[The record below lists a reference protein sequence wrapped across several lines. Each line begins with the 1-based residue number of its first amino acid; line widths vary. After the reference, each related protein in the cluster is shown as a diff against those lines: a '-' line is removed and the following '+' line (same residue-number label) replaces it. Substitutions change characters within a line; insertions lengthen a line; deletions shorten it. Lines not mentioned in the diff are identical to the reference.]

1 MIPGPVPSLSRWEE
15 ESSTGGPVGA
25 ASAFLRA
32 PSVAR
37 MYDYFLGGKDNYAVD
52 REMAERALDR
62 APVVARLAQVNR
74 GFLEHAAAR
83 LAESGLR
90 QFVDVGCG
98 LPARRNVGDIVRRV
112 DPSCRIAYIDND
124 PLVLVHARALLAGER
139 GTGAFGR
146 DVRVPA
152 ALLGHPG
159 LRRLIDFGRP
169 VALLL
174 LGVLDFVTDA
184 EDPRG
189 IVRTLLGGL
198 PAGSHMVITHTERT
212 PQLESLAETARRAG
226 LAFTPRDRAE
236 IAEIC
241 APLEPA
247 GPYPAA
253 LPLADTADLD
263 GPLPLAGFVGRKPG

>member
-1 MIPGPVPSLSRWEE
+1 MAGPVQSLSRWAEVGDEE
-15 ESSTGGPVGA
+15 AGA
-25 ASAFLRA
+25 AAAPLGA
-32 PSVAR
+32 PSTAR
-37 MYDYFLGGKDNYAVD
+37 MYDYFLGGKDNYAAD
-52 REMAERALDR
+52 REMAEQALER

-74 GFLEHAAAR
+74 GFLEYAAAL
-83 LAESGLR
+83 LAEAGLR

-98 LPARRNVGDIVRRV
+98 LPAERNVGDVVRRV
-112 DPSCRIAYIDND
+112 EPSCRIAYVDND
-124 PLVLVHARALLAGER
+124 PLVLVHARALLATGR
-139 GTGAFGR
+139 GTGAFGG
-146 DVRVPA
+146 DVRVPG

-174 LGVLDFVTDA
+174 LGVLDFVADA
-184 EDPRG
+184 DDPRG
-189 IVRTLLGGL
+189 IVRTLLDGL
-198 PAGSHMVITHTERT
+198 PAGSHMVITHTART
-212 PQLESLAETARRAG
+212 PELESLAATARRAG

-253 LPLADTADLD
+253 LPLADAVSAD
-263 GPLPLAGFVGRKPG
+263 GPLPLVGCIGRKPV

>member
-1 MIPGPVPSLSRWEE
+1 MIPGPAPSLSQWAEAP
-15 ESSTGGPVGA
+15 GDGLDGA
-25 ASAFLRA
+25 ASALLLRA
-32 PSVAR
+32 PSIAR
-37 MYDYFLGGKDNYAVD
+37 MYDYFLGGKDNYAAD
-52 REMAERALDR
+52 RAMADKALDR

-74 GFLEHAAAR
+74 GFLERAATL

-98 LPARRNVGDIVRRV
+98 LPAERNVADLVRRV
-112 DPSCRIAYIDND
+112 EPSCRVAYIDND
-124 PLVLVHARALLAGER
+124 PLVLVHARALLAGDP
-139 GTGAFGR
+139 GTGAFGG

-159 LRRLIDFGRP
+159 LRRLVDFGRP

-189 IVRTLLGGL
+189 IVRTLLDGL

-212 PQLESLAETARRAG
+212 PELEALAATARRAG

-253 LPLADTADLD
+253 LPLADAAGTD
-263 GPLPLAGFVGRKPG
+263 GPLPLVGCIGRKSG